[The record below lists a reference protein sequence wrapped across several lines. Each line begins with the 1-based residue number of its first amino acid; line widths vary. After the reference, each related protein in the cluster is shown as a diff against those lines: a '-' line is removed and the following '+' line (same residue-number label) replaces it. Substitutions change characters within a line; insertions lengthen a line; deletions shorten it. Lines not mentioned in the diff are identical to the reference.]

1 MQADDSSNQNLKD
14 RLKLLAGSAG
24 GLSKFQ
30 VAVIATLLVLIALG
44 SAVAYLRSRPRE
56 ISIKE
61 SKSISAGE
69 KKRMLTVHVAG
80 AVARPGLYKL
90 AEGTRVADAL
100 SMAGGAN
107 ADGII
112 DDVNLASRLK
122 DGQKILVPRSG
133 GQISDPGNPRQGEG
147 STLLNI
153 NTADE
158 SDLDKLPGIGPSLA
172 KRIVEY
178 RRKNGPFSTV
188 EEIDNVNGIGPRKL
202 EEFKGQVTI

>member
-44 SAVAYLRSRPRE
+44 SGVAYLRSRPRE

-80 AVARPGLYKL
+80 AVARPGVYKM

-100 SMAGGAN
+100 AMAGGAT

-112 DDVNLASRLK
+112 DDVN
-122 DGQKILVPRSG
+122 SG
-133 GQISDPGNPRQGEG
+133 SARHGEHISHP
-147 STLLNI
+147 
-153 NTADE
+153 
-158 SDLDKLPGIGPSLA
+158 
-172 KRIVEY
+172 
-178 RRKNGPFSTV
+178 
-188 EEIDNVNGIGPRKL
+188 
-202 EEFKGQVTI
+202 

>member
-1 MQADDSSNQNLKD
+1 M
-14 RLKLLAGSAG
+14 GSG
-24 GLSKFQ
+24 
-30 VAVIATLLVLIALG
+30 
-44 SAVAYLRSRPRE
+44 VAYLRSRPRE

-100 SMAGGAN
+100 SMAGGAT

-133 GQISDPGNPRQGEG
+133 GQISDPGSPRQGED

>member
-44 SAVAYLRSRPRE
+44 SGVAYLRSRPRE

-100 SMAGGAN
+100 SMAGGAT

-112 DDVNLASRLK
+112 DDCLLYT
-122 DGQKILVPRSG
+122 
-133 GQISDPGNPRQGEG
+133 SDAADD
-147 STLLNI
+147 LLC
-153 NTADE
+153 
-158 SDLDKLPGIGPSLA
+158 
-172 KRIVEY
+172 V
-178 RRKNGPFSTV
+178 
-188 EEIDNVNGIGPRKL
+188 
-202 EEFKGQVTI
+202 

>member
-44 SAVAYLRSRPRE
+44 SGVAYLRSRPRE

-100 SMAGGAN
+100 SMAGGAT

-133 GQISDPGNPRQGEG
+133 GQISDPGSPRQGED

>member
-44 SAVAYLRSRPRE
+44 SAVAYFRSRPRE

-80 AVARPGLYKL
+80 AVERPGLYKL

-107 ADGII
+107 TDGII

-133 GQISDPGNPRQGEG
+133 GQISDPGSPRQGEG